1 MTTNKTKLDEVSRRG
16 FLKTAGAA
24 AATAAAPAGT
34 LKALTTPATTRPAM
48 SSIRQNLADEIKS
61 IYDSAMDG
69 RDQTDHIIDELGD
82 LWDEIEESG
91 DEVSLN
97 AYELMSSTIDTDP
110 ETQAEA
116 ALKAVK
122 MLEKGVI
129 SGAASQVAQAAT
141 STVARLQVAPAA
153 TAAATAF
160 KELVQRVMSAGQ
172 TQPPIVKDMGQIE
185 PAKPVT
191 ALPAPDQ
198 SAADIMRDLQDR
210 LNRSLTDQEKSIVK
224 QELSKREG

>member
-1 MTTNKTKLDEVSRRG
+1 MTTHKTKLDEVSRRG

-24 AATAAAPAGT
+24 AAAPAGT
-34 LKALTTPATTRPAM
+34 LIALTTPDTTRLAM
-48 SSIRQNLADEIKS
+48 SGVRQNLADEIKS
-61 IYDSAMDG
+61 IYDSAMGG

-82 LWDEIEESG
+82 LWDEIEGSG
-91 DEVSLN
+91 DEVALK
-97 AYELMSSTIDTDP
+97 AYELMNSTIDTDP
-110 ETQAEA
+110 ETQAAA

-122 MLEKGVI
+122 MLEKGMI
-129 SGAASQVAQAAT
+129 SGAASQVAQAAA
-141 STVARLQVAPAA
+141 STAARTQVAPAA

-172 TQPPIVKDMGQIE
+172 TQQPTIKDMGQLE
-185 PAKPVT
+185 PAKTVT

-224 QELSKREG
+224 QELSNRES